1 MLRATA
7 PVSQL
12 PTILK
17 LDPFDRVS
25 GPLAAM
31 SSPVIAVDPLYPDR
45 DDADRLVE
53 LAHRFGRYRVY
64 GEAEHVDL
72 DIGRGLQPRHDS
84 VVNFLRTGGARG
96 PGAERA
102 TLAARTAYFREE
114 YAYDGAEHIGGA
126 DSFLH
131 NPGLVAAAVELYGR
145 PVIEPAI
152 AFANLMVPGQELA
165 VHTDVPE
172 FRGVSRKNLPQ
183 WLLVVMHHSGLFER
197 WRLHIATGISY
208 FQDSEGGALRYW
220 PDGPGAPPVVTPVR
234 SNTALVLDTD
244 SVFHGVDPV
253 ASGTE
258 APAVPTGTTLVAGDD
273 GRWTLA
279 HPDGGVAA
287 RYEWDD
293 LRFSV
298 SWKAYCFADEA
309 ERDLW
314 RDHGDDLTA
323 DAIVER
329 LVDDLVERELT
340 APDPAR
346 DRDLG
351 LLLIDT
357 HVRFPV
363 PD

>member
-1 MLRATA
+1 
-7 PVSQL
+7 
-12 PTILK
+12 
-17 LDPFDRVS
+17 
-25 GPLAAM
+25 M
-31 SSPVIAVDPLYPDR
+31 SAPVIAVDPLYPDPR
-45 DDADRLVE
+45 DADRLVE
-53 LAHRFGRYRVY
+53 LAHRYGRYRVY

-72 DIGRGLQPRHDS
+72 DISRGLQPRHDS
-84 VVNFLRTGGARG
+84 VMNFLRTGGARG
-96 PGAERA
+96 AAAERA

-114 YAYDGAEHIGGA
+114 YAYDGAEQVGGA

-131 NPGLVAAAVELYGR
+131 DPGLVAAAVELYGR
-145 PVIEPAI
+145 PVIVPAI

-197 WRLHIATGISY
+197 WRLRIATGIAY

-220 PDGPGAPPVVTPVR
+220 PDGPEAAPVTRPVR
-234 SNTALVLDTD
+234 ANTALVLDTD

-253 ASGTE
+253 GAGVE
-258 APAVPTGTTLVAGDD
+258 APPVRAGATLVAGED

-279 HPDGGVAA
+279 DPDGAVIDRFDWA
-287 RYEWDD
+287 D
-293 LRFSV
+293 LRYSV

-309 ERDLW
+309 ERALW
-314 RDHGDDLTA
+314 ADHSDDLTA
-323 DAIVER
+323 DTVVER
-329 LVDDLVERELT
+329 LVDDLVERELS
-340 APDPAR
+340 PSDPSR

-357 HVRFPV
+357 HVRYPAG
-363 PD
+363 